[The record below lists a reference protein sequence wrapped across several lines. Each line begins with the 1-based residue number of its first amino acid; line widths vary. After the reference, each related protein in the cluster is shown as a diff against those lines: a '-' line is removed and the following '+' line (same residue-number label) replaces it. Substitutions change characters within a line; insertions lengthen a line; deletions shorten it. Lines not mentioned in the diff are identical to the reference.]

1 MTESLKNKTV
11 KGVGWSFID
20 NLSSSGITFL
30 VGLVLAR
37 LLTPSEYGIMA
48 ILTIF
53 IAVSNSIVDSG
64 FSNALIRKTDAR
76 RVDYNTVFLFNLLVS
91 GLLYVVL
98 FLAAPAISRFFK
110 EPLLVEV
117 MRVIGWVLVINAL
130 AIIPRTLFVK
140 EVNFKTQ
147 TKVSL
152 IASISSGVIGIGM
165 ALAGLGVWSLVGQQL
180 SRQLLN
186 TLFLWIYCTWRPAW
200 EFSMQS
206 FKELFGFGSKLLLS
220 GLLDTGFK
228 EIYSLVIGRCYTAAQ
243 LGQYTRANQF
253 NQIFSSNLTTVI
265 QRVSYPVLSSI
276 QDESERLR
284 EAYRKVIKSTML
296 ISFACMLGLAAVAR
310 PLILILIGE
319 KWLPAV
325 GFLQIICF
333 SGMLFP
339 LHAINLNILQVKGR
353 SDLFLRLEIIK
364 KIIAVGPLVLGVLFS
379 IEYMLWGSVCTS
391 LIANFLNSYYSADLI
406 NYPTK
411 EQIKDIL
418 PTILVSF
425 ATAAVM
431 WSLTLLSLSN
441 WLLLPLQC
449 LLGIALA
456 VLIYECLHLPEYV
469 EVKQLAFSILRRKN
483 YECLHLPEYVEVKQ
497 LAFSILRRK
506 KF

>member
-1 MTESLKNKTV
+1 MSESLKHKTV

-20 NLSSSGITFL
+20 NLSSSGVSFL

-64 FSNALIRKTDAR
+64 FSNALIRKTDVK
-76 RVDYNTVFLFNLLVS
+76 RVDYNTVFLFNLVVS

-98 FLAAPAISRFFK
+98 FFAAPAISVFFK

-140 EVNFKTQ
+140 DVDFKTQ

-152 IASISSGVIGIGM
+152 IASVSSGVVGIGM
-165 ALAGLGVWSLVGQQL
+165 ALAGMGVWSLVGQQL

-186 TLFLWIYCTWRPAW
+186 TLFLWVYSTWRPIW
-200 EFSMQS
+200 EFSLQS
-206 FKELFGFGSKLLLS
+206 FRELFGFGSKLLLS
-220 GLLDTGFK
+220 GLLDTVFK
-228 EIYSLVIGRCYTAAQ
+228 EIYSLVIGRCYTSAQ
-243 LGQYTRANQF
+243 LGQYTRASQF

-296 ISFACMLGLAAVAR
+296 ISFACMLGLAAVAK
-310 PLILILIGE
+310 PLLIILIGE

-333 SGMLFP
+333 SGMLYP
-339 LHAINLNILQVKGR
+339 LHAINLNILQVRGR
-353 SDLFLRLEIIK
+353 SDLFLKLEIIK
-364 KIIAVGPLVLGVLFS
+364 KIIAAGPLILGVLFS

-391 LIANFLNSYYSADLI
+391 FIAYFLNSYYSANLI

-418 PTILVSF
+418 PTFLVSF
-425 ATAAVM
+425 VTAAVM
-431 WSLTLLSLSN
+431 WSLTLLSFSN

-449 LLGIALA
+449 LLGIILA
-456 VLIYECLHLPEYV
+456 VLIYERLHLPEYV
-469 EVKQLAFSILRRKN
+469 EVKQLTFSL
-483 YECLHLPEYVEVKQ
+483 
-497 LAFSILRRK
+497 LRRK

>member
-391 LIANFLNSYYSADLI
+391 LIAYFLNSYYSADLI

-418 PTILVSF
+418 PTFLVSF

-469 EVKQLAFSILRRKN
+469 EVKQLAFSILRRK
-483 YECLHLPEYVEVKQ
+483 
-497 LAFSILRRK
+497 

>member
-1 MTESLKNKTV
+1 MSESLKNKTV
-11 KGVGWSFID
+11 KGVSWSFID
-20 NLSSSGITFL
+20 NLASSGISFL

-48 ILTIF
+48 IITIF

-64 FSNALIRKTDAR
+64 FSNALIRKTDAK
-76 RVDYNTVFLFNLLVS
+76 RVDYNTVFIFNLIVS
-91 GLLYVVL
+91 AVLYVVL
-98 FLAAPAISRFFK
+98 FFLAPAISVFFR
-110 EPLLVEV
+110 EPLLVDV
-117 MRVIGWVLVINAL
+117 MRVIGWVLLINAL

-152 IASISSGVIGIGM
+152 IASVSSGVIGIGM
-165 ALAGLGVWSLVGQQL
+165 ALSGMGVWSLVGQQL

-186 TLFLWIYCTWRPAW
+186 TLFLWVYCKWRPVW
-200 EFSMQS
+200 EFSVQS

-220 GLLDTGFK
+220 GLLDTVFK

-243 LGQYTRANQF
+243 LGQYTRASQF
-253 NQIFSSNLTTVI
+253 NQIFSSNLTSVI
-265 QRVSYPVLSSI
+265 QRVSYPVLSFI
-276 QDESERLR
+276 QDEPERLR

-296 ISFACMLGLAAVAR
+296 ITFACMLGLAAVAK
-310 PLILILIGE
+310 PLIILLIGE

-333 SGMLFP
+333 SGMLYP

-353 SDLFLRLEIIK
+353 SDLFLRLEVIK
-364 KIIAVGPLVLGVLFS
+364 KIIAVGPLLLGVFFS

-391 LIANFLNSYYSADLI
+391 LIAYFLNSYYSANLI

-411 EQIKDIL
+411 DQVKDIL
-418 PTILVSF
+418 PTFVVSF
-425 ATAAVM
+425 VTAAAM
-431 WSLTLLSLSN
+431 WSLTLLPFSN

-449 LLGIALA
+449 LFGIVLA
-456 VLIYECLHLPEYV
+456 MLIYERLHLPEYV
-469 EVKQLAFSILRRKN
+469 EVKQLT
-483 YECLHLPEYVEVKQ
+483 
-497 LAFSILRRK
+497 LALLNK
-506 KF
+506 EKH

>member
-1 MTESLKNKTV
+1 M
-11 KGVGWSFID
+11 
-20 NLSSSGITFL
+20 
-30 VGLVLAR
+30 GLVLAR

-76 RVDYNTVFLFNLLVS
+76 RVDYNTVFLFNLLIS

-220 GLLDTGFK
+220 GLLDTVFK
-228 EIYSLVIGRCYTAAQ
+228 EIYSLVIGRCYTSAQ
-243 LGQYTRANQF
+243 LGQYTRASQF
-253 NQIFSSNLTTVI
+253 NQIFSSNLTSVI

-276 QDESERLR
+276 QNEPERLR

-391 LIANFLNSYYSADLI
+391 LIAYFLNSYYSADLI

-418 PTILVSF
+418 PTFLVSF
-425 ATAAVM
+425 VTAAAM

-456 VLIYECLHLPEYV
+456 VFI
-469 EVKQLAFSILRRKN
+469 

>member
-1 MTESLKNKTV
+1 MVESLKTKTV

-20 NLSSSGITFL
+20 NLSSSGVSFL

-48 ILTIF
+48 IFTIF

-64 FSNALIRKTDAR
+64 FSNALIRKTDAK
-76 RVDYNTVFLFNLLVS
+76 RVDYNTVFLFNLVVS
-91 GLLYVVL
+91 GILYVVL
-98 FLAAPAISRFFK
+98 FFAAPAISVFFK

-130 AIIPRTLFVK
+130 GIIPRTLFVK
-140 EVNFKTQ
+140 DVNFKTQ

-152 IASISSGVIGIGM
+152 IASISSGVLGIGM
-165 ALAGLGVWSLVGQQL
+165 ALAGMGVWSLVGQQL

-186 TLFLWIYCTWRPAW
+186 TLFLWIYCTWRPIW
-200 EFSMQS
+200 EFSVQS

-220 GLLDTGFK
+220 GLLDTVFK
-228 EIYSLVIGRCYTAAQ
+228 EIYSLVIGRCYTSAQ
-243 LGQYTRANQF
+243 LGQYTRASQF
-253 NQIFSSNLTTVI
+253 NQIFSSNLTSVI

-276 QDESERLR
+276 QDEPDRLR

-296 ISFACMLGLAAVAR
+296 ISFACMLGLAAVAK
-310 PLILILIGE
+310 PLIIILIGE

-333 SGMLFP
+333 SGMLYP

-353 SDLFLRLEIIK
+353 SDLFLKLEIIK
-364 KIIAVGPLVLGVLFS
+364 KIIAVGPLILGVLFS

-391 LIANFLNSYYSADLI
+391 FIAYFLNSYYSSNLM

-418 PTILVSF
+418 PTFLVSF
-425 ATAAVM
+425 ATAAAM

-449 LLGIALA
+449 LLGIILA
-456 VLIYECLHLPEYV
+456 VFIYERLRLPEYV
-469 EVKQLAFSILRRKN
+469 EVKQLAFSL
-483 YECLHLPEYVEVKQ
+483 
-497 LAFSILRRK
+497 LRRK

>member
-1 MTESLKNKTV
+1 MPESLKNKTV

-64 FSNALIRKTDAR
+64 FSNALIRKTDAKQ
-76 RVDYNTVFLFNLLVS
+76 VDYNTVFLFNLLVS
-91 GLLYVVL
+91 GLLYVAL
-98 FLAAPAISRFFK
+98 FFAAPAISVFFK

-140 EVNFKTQ
+140 AVNFKTQ

-152 IASISSGVIGIGM
+152 IASISSGVVGIGM
-165 ALAGLGVWSLVGQQL
+165 AVAGMGVWSLVGQQL

-186 TLFLWIYCTWRPAW
+186 TLFLWIYCKWRPVW
-200 EFSMQS
+200 EFSLQS

-220 GLLDTGFK
+220 GLLDTVFK
-228 EIYSLVIGRCYTAAQ
+228 EIYSLVIGRCYTSAQ

-276 QDESERLR
+276 QDEPERLR

-296 ISFACMLGLAAVAR
+296 ISFACMLGLAAVAK
-310 PLILILIGE
+310 PLIILLIGE

-333 SGMLFP
+333 SGMLYP

-353 SDLFLRLEIIK
+353 SDLFLKLEIVK
-364 KIIAVGPLVLGVLFS
+364 KIIAVGPLILGVLFS

-391 LIANFLNSYYSADLI
+391 FIAYFLNSYYSANLI

-418 PTILVSF
+418 PTFIVSF
-425 ATAAVM
+425 LTAAAM

-449 LLGIALA
+449 LLGILLA
-456 VLIYECLHLPEYV
+456 ILVYEHLHLPEYV
-469 EVKQLAFSILRRKN
+469 EVKQLALSL
-483 YECLHLPEYVEVKQ
+483 
-497 LAFSILRRK
+497 LRRK

>member
-1 MTESLKNKTV
+1 MTESLKNKAV

-165 ALAGLGVWSLVGQQL
+165 AWTGLGVWSLVGQQL

-206 FKELFGFGSKLLLS
+206 FKELFGFGSKILLS
-220 GLLDTGFK
+220 GLLNTIFN
-228 EIYSLVIGRCYTAAQ
+228 EIYSLVIGRCYTSAQ

-333 SGMLFP
+333 SGMFYP

-364 KIIAVGPLVLGVLFS
+364 KIIAVGPLVLGVLYS

-391 LIANFLNSYYSADLI
+391 LIAYFLNSYYSADLI

-418 PTILVSF
+418 PTFLVSF
-425 ATAAVM
+425 VTAAAM

-469 EVKQLAFSILRRKN
+469 EVKQLAFSILRRK
-483 YECLHLPEYVEVKQ
+483 
-497 LAFSILRRK
+497 

>member
-11 KGVGWSFID
+11 KGVGWSFVD
-20 NLSSSGITFL
+20 NLSSSGIAFL
-30 VGLVLAR
+30 VGLVLAN

-76 RVDYNTVFLFNLLVS
+76 RIDYNTVFFFNLVVS
-91 GLLYVVL
+91 IALYVVL
-98 FLAAPAISRFFK
+98 YLAAPAISTFFK

-152 IASISSGVIGIGM
+152 IASVSSGVIGIGM
-165 ALAGLGVWSLVGQQL
+165 ALAGMGVWSLVGQQL

-186 TLFLWIYCTWRPAW
+186 TLFLWIYCQWRPAR
-200 EFSMQS
+200 EFSIQS

-220 GLLDTGFK
+220 GLLDTVFK

-243 LGQYTRANQF
+243 LGQYTRASQF
-253 NQIFSSNLTTVI
+253 NQISSSNLTSVI

-276 QDESERLR
+276 QDEPDRLR
-284 EAYRKVIKSTML
+284 EGYRKIIKSTML
-296 ISFACMLGLAAVAR
+296 VSFACMLGMAAVAK
-310 PLILILIGE
+310 PMIVLLIGE
-319 KWLPAV
+319 KWMPAV
-325 GFLQIICF
+325 GYLQIICF
-333 SGMLFP
+333 SGMLYP
-339 LHAINLNILQVKGR
+339 LNAINLNILQVKGR

-364 KIIAVGPLVLGVLFS
+364 KIIGIGPLLLGIFFS

-391 LIANFLNSYYSADLI
+391 AIAYFLNSYYSANLI
-406 NYPTK
+406 NYPTQV
-411 EQIKDIL
+411 QIRDIL
-418 PTILVSF
+418 PTFIVSF
-425 ATAAVM
+425 ITAAAM
-431 WSLTLLSLSN
+431 WSLTLLPLSN

-449 LLGIALA
+449 LLGIGMA
-456 VLIYECLHLPEYV
+456 VLVYERLHLPEYQ
-469 EVKQLAFSILRRKN
+469 EAKQLALSFLKRK
-483 YECLHLPEYVEVKQ
+483 H
-497 LAFSILRRK
+497 
-506 KF
+506 